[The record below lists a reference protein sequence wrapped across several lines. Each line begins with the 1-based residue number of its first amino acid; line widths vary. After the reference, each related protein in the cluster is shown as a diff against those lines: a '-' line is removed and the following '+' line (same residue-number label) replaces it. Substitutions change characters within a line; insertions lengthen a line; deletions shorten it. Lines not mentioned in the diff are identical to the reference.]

1 MKTNEELNTL
11 ENAAEALNT
20 KFTEVTNEE
29 LSQVSGGSYDGPC
42 FIYVIKKGDCL
53 SVLAQRYG
61 TTVRILVE
69 LNNIKNPNL
78 IYEGYKLL
86 IPYNG

>member
-1 MKTNEELNTL
+1 MKTNEERNTL
-11 ENAAEALNT
+11 ENAAEAVNT
-20 KFTEVTNEE
+20 KFTEVTDEE
-29 LSQVSGGSYDGPC
+29 LSQVSGGSYDESC

-61 TTVRILVE
+61 TTVPILVA

-78 IYEGYKLL
+78 IDEGNTLL
-86 IPYNG
+86 IPYKG